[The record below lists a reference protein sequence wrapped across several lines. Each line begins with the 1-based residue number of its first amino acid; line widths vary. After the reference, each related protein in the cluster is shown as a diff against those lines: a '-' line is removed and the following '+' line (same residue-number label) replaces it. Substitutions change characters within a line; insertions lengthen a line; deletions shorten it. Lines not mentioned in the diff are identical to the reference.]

1 MGHRKKIVK
10 KSKFVDVQFQN
21 IFAQLTSLVS
31 ARKQH
36 IVIGRGGAKTTDIQV
51 ERLIDVIYDM
61 PGAPIAWIADTFSNL
76 TTNILPSVIEGL
88 ERRGFKEGVHYVIEK
103 EPPKFSIKETAKLPK
118 WLKPH
123 FWKPFNRLVSHK
135 RTIIFYTGTNIRFGS
150 LDRPSTL
157 AGASYVFVFGDE
169 VKYFKKEKI
178 ANLKKAIR
186 GYKAQYG
193 NSVFYRGESF
203 TTDMPNVENIGEH
216 DWILNERADVDVKT
230 ILDVIKVGIVMNEA
244 AHEHIAAKIEWE
256 ESKTPANLK
265 DFQKKAQVAKRWK
278 IMWEELRKTK
288 GAQLFYLIASS
299 YINADILT
307 LEWFE
312 DALSSNMGDFETAV
326 LSCKSKM
333 ISGNR
338 FYAGFSEKHLY
349 TDGINE
355 TAYEELDE
363 ELTDSED
370 CSVLKYLNK
379 NKRLEIGVDFGLM
392 CSMAIS
398 QYHQNDNH
406 LRVLKFIYTLSP
418 EFVPQLAK
426 KFIDYF
432 APMENKVVYVYY
444 DRAGNAYKEM
454 GRDLASELKRSIEV
468 DTVTG
473 KSTGWTAVL
482 MSKDEGN
489 IYQAAE
495 YYFMQRI
502 FAEDV
507 PALPRVSIDAYAAKH
522 VKVAIESA
530 RTRLNR
536 GIIYKDKRSEK
547 LPIDRLPLESTNP
560 TDAFKYLLMR
570 RAWREIVKNHSSKKD
585 VMNPSF
591 SPP

>member
-1 MGHRKKIVK
+1 MAHRKKIDK
-10 KSKFVDVQFQN
+10 TSEFVDVQYQN
-21 IFAQLTSLVS
+21 RFAQLTSLVS

-36 IVIGRGGAKTTDIQV
+36 IIIGRGGAKTTDVQV
-51 ERLIDVIYDM
+51 ERLIDVIQDM
-61 PGAPIAWIADTFSNL
+61 PGAPIAWVADTFSNL

-88 ERRGFKEGVHYVIEK
+88 ERRGYREGVHYVIEK
-103 EPPKFSIKETAKLPK
+103 EPPKFSIKEKVKLPK
-118 WLKPH
+118 WLQPH
-123 FWKPFNRLVSHK
+123 FWKPFNRLISYK

-203 TTDMPNVENIGEH
+203 TTDMPNIENIGEH

-230 ILDVIKVGIVMNEA
+230 ILDVIKVGLVMNEA
-244 AHEHIAAKIEWE
+244 THEHIVAKQEYE
-256 ESKTPANLK
+256 ECKTPANLK
-265 DFQKKAQVAKRWK
+265 DLNNKARITKRWT

-312 DALSSNMGDFETAV
+312 DAISSNMGDFETAV

-333 ISGNR
+333 MSGNK
-338 FYAGFSEKHLY
+338 FYAGFSEKHIY

-355 TAYEELDE
+355 TAYEDLEV
-363 ELTDSED
+363 ELTENED

-379 NKRLEIGVDFGLM
+379 SKRLEIGVDFGLM
-392 CSMAIS
+392 CSMAIG
-398 QYHQNDNH
+398 QHNQNKNE
-406 LRVLKFIYTLSP
+406 LRILKFIYTLSP
-418 EFVPQLAK
+418 EYVPQLAK
-426 KFIDYF
+426 KFTDYF
-432 APMENKVVYVYY
+432 AKMENKVVYVYY
-444 DRAGNAYKEM
+444 DRAGNAYKDI
-454 GRDLASELKRSIEV
+454 GRDLASELKRSIEI
-468 DTVTG
+468 DIETG
-473 KSTGWTAVL
+473 TRTGWTAVL
-482 MSKDEGN
+482 MSQDEGN

-507 PALPRVSIDAYAAKH
+507 PALPRVIIDAYAAKH
-522 VKVAIESA
+522 IKVAIENA
-530 RTRLNR
+530 RTRINR
-536 GIIYKDKRSEK
+536 GVIYKDKRSEK
-547 LPIDRLPLESTNP
+547 LPTDRLPLESTNP

-570 RAWREIVKNHSSKKD
+570 RTWREIVTNHSSKKD
-585 VMNPSF
+585 VLNPSF
-591 SPP
+591 SPT